1 MTLNRFLVLAF
12 LIFSLGIVILYN
24 GLNRAPLRQM
34 EHMDHQMTHE
44 HGHSSQLFN
53 DTDLKIIQKR
63 S

>member
-12 LIFSLGIVILYN
+12 LIFSLGIVILYS

-34 EHMDHQMTHE
+34 EQMDHKTPHTP
-44 HGHSSQLFN
+44 GHSSLLIN
-53 DTDLKIIQKR
+53 DAVNILQR